1 MSASLKALIAWVRK
15 LVQGTSLLLLLLLIL
30 TPLAQVIMRGVFNLP
45 FSGAE
50 ELARYFL
57 VCLCFLASS
66 YVTLEGGQIR
76 MEEVQA
82 LLPSGTRWVIQMAIE
97 ALGVVF
103 FGFVCACAVITISR
117 NLENQTA
124 TLEMPFPLFMAP
136 LALGAFLLMLETLA
150 VLIRLVQSGQAD
162 DKTTTLT

>member
-1 MSASLKALIAWVRK
+1 MASFIASVRK
-15 LVQGTSLLLLLLLIL
+15 LIRGVSLLLLFLLIV
-30 TPLAQVIMRGVFNLP
+30 TPLVQVIMRGVFTLP

-57 VCLCFLASS
+57 ICLCFMAAS

-82 LLPSGTRWVIQMAIE
+82 FMPARLRWAMQMTIE
-97 ALGVVF
+97 AMGVVF
-103 FGFVCACAVITISR
+103 FGFISACAVITISR

-136 LALGAFLLMLETLA
+136 LALGALLLMLETLA
-150 VLIRLVQSGQAD
+150 VLVRLIRTGHAI
-162 DKTTTLT
+162 DKTTNLT